1 MAEDDEKSVVDKIS
15 EVRGDQEPEVDNDEA
30 EGEGEE
36 DGDQGFKDKFLSF
49 FSSDSGEDEDEEGED
64 KSFKE
69 KALGF
74 FSTVGEG
81 VERTGKFTVSAQH
94 RIRKTSVENPFG
106 GEEEEKVEL
115 SDRLQELKRMEE
127 GTGEESQDE
136 WYEEEEEEGDWGD
149 QRDEELERP
158 ASERVA
164 DIFVGMFGG
173 LASSFSGFFS
183 ELDEDLYRANMTIS
197 PQRYIA
203 TVIGVGVVAAIF
215 SVFFVWMFMGLSIF
229 MALAPPLVFFVVLV
243 VGRGRP
249 SSRIQSRATEINQEI
264 PYALRHMATQLS
276 SGIGLP
282 ETMTSVANAN
292 YEALSEEF
300 DRTLQ
305 EMRAGESMVGALASM
320 RERVESDAMER
331 AIRQVERTL
340 RTGGNLSKTLSIL
353 ADETAMDLRMN
364 LKDYTQSLNMMGM
377 MYMFG
382 SGVIPPMLIVV
393 LIVGGF
399 MGNMSM
405 SSGIFA
411 LLFLIAVPF
420 LLFYMVFMFKRMEPE
435 V

>member
-305 EMRAGESMVGALASM
+305 EMRTGESMVGALASM